1 MSNLVGMSQRDM
13 DTRPYS
19 ADEQRVAAWL
29 VAKIGIGGGDDPIG
43 FLIASH
49 DCAIVQRNILRD
61 GLSEIADTDPDDG
74 TAWFHAYAREVL
86 EEAWL

>member
-13 DTRPYS
+13 DTHPYS

-49 DCAIVQRNILRD
+49 DFAIMQRNILRD
-61 GLSEIADTDPDDG
+61 ALALGADALREAGL
-74 TAWFHAYAREVL
+74 
-86 EEAWL
+86 